1 MEGKGKG
8 WETVKRSLVFLGL
21 MVMMPRLHM
30 QSLNIQKL
38 YSALNQSLAS
48 PKHTSESAHAN
59 PFFCIPLHSLP
70 PSLPTQSIASHRI
83 IGTPNP
89 HAHTQG
95 HRTDAT
101 DVPTASTTRVM

>member
-59 PFFCIPLHSLP
+59 PFFCIPLHSLNHH
-70 PSLPTQSIASHRI
+70 TRSIASPKRYARTHARI
-83 IGTPNP
+83 VSKRNSHNNGTKVE
-89 HAHTQG
+89 
-95 HRTDAT
+95 DW
-101 DVPTASTTRVM
+101 